1 MLELETAPSI
11 EQAAAPRTERVRLF
25 GMEIDRVTLPE
36 AVHRVLDWATAHE
49 GGCRYVVTPNLD
61 HAVMFQENASLRAA
75 YADAALILADGWP
88 LVTASRW
95 LGKPLPE
102 RVAGSDL
109 TPALFSAACQARRPL
124 RVFLLGAAPGV
135 AERAAQV
142 IEKRWPA
149 VHVCGHCSPP
159 LGFEREPAT
168 SKRILEQVAAARP
181 DLLVVGLGAP
191 KQELWL
197 HAHRNELEVP
207 VALGVGATIDFLA
220 GERRRAP
227 RWMQRIHLE
236 WLHRLA
242 NEPRRLASRYWRDAT
257 VFPKLLYRD
266 WCEAKR
272 GRVAEVEQ
280 SEPPAFQR

>member
-11 EQAAAPRTERVRLF
+11 ENAVTPRPDHVRLF
-25 GMEIDRVTLPE
+25 GMEIDRVTMSQ
-36 AVHRVLDWATAHE
+36 AVERVLDLAADHE
-49 GGCRYVVTPNLD
+49 SGCRYVVTPNLD
-61 HAVMFQENASLRAA
+61 HAVMFQENSALRAA

-109 TPALFSAACQARRPL
+109 TPALFSAACQTRRPL

-135 AERAAQV
+135 AERAAQA

-168 SKRILEQVAAARP
+168 NKRILEQVAAARP

-197 HAHRNELEVP
+197 HAHRDELEVP

-227 RWMQRIHLE
+227 RWMQQVHLE

-242 NEPRRLASRYWRDAT
+242 SEPRRLAARYWRDAT
-257 VFPKLLYRD
+257 VFPRLLYRD
-266 WCEAKR
+266 WREA
-272 GRVAEVEQ
+272 
-280 SEPPAFQR
+280 

>member
-1 MLELETAPSI
+1 V
-11 EQAAAPRTERVRLF
+11 ERVLAWS
-25 GMEIDRVTLPE
+25 TN
-36 AVHRVLDWATAHE
+36 HE

-61 HAVMFQENASLRAA
+61 HAVMFQESAALRAA
-75 YADAALILADGWP
+75 YTDAALILADGWP
-88 LVTASRW
+88 LVAASRW

-135 AERAAQV
+135 AERAAEM
-142 IEKRWPA
+142 IERRWPA

-159 LGFEREPAT
+159 RGFERESAAN
-168 SKRILEQVAAARP
+168 KRILEQVAAARP

-197 HAHRNELEVP
+197 HAHRAALKVP

-227 RWMQRIHLE
+227 QWMQRIHLE

-242 NEPRRLASRYWRDAT
+242 SEPKRLAARYWRDAT
-257 VFPKLLYRD
+257 VFPTLLYRD
-266 WCEAKR
+266 WREAKG
-272 GRVAEVEQ
+272 GRVAGVEQ
-280 SEPPAFQR
+280 SEPPVVQR